1 MLAVETKSSKL
12 VSHVW
17 KKRYCD
23 KQIFAAFFSRTIMSQ
38 KAGKLSK
45 AVPKLSTGAK
55 NVAILKEVGDVSH
68 QLALIKPLKADT
80 KCSPV
85 KQATCQSAKISPL
98 EKANE
103 TKKTFTVKK
112 PQNISP
118 AQSST
123 GFPVSPQTEP
133 SSPVASYNPVRLPK
147 LDDDD
152 YDKKSL
158 HELLDNTVESVPL
171 VSGAIPMQLITEQG
185 ITLENRETV
194 GVLTLIN
201 LRQARLTTM
210 KVFHCSGGY
219 LCVNTN
225 YQNLKEAGLQPM
237 AGVCRGEQ
245 DIQGM
250 MVANTSSELTLR
262 LAIFNEKLAK
272 LVSSFVDVSS

>member
-1 MLAVETKSSKL
+1 
-12 VSHVW
+12 
-17 KKRYCD
+17 
-23 KQIFAAFFSRTIMSQ
+23 MSQ

-103 TKKTFTVKK
+103 TKKTFTVNK

-123 GFPVSPQTEP
+123 GFPVSPQTKPSSP
-133 SSPVASYNPVRLPK
+133 SSPVASHYNPVRLPK
-147 LDDDD
+147 FEDED
-152 YDKKSL
+152 YDKRSL
-158 HELLDNTVESVPL
+158 HELLDTTVESVPL

-185 ITLENRETV
+185 IILENRETV

-201 LRQARLTTM
+201 LRQARMTTM

-225 YQNLKEAGLQPM
+225 YQNLKEAGLQTM

-245 DIQGM
+245 NIQGM